1 MILSKNYKKHFV
13 YLIVQILVLLR
24 KYLVENA
31 NYSPDRFSIDD
42 LWRVMQNLGEN
53 LTKNDV
59 EEMMREADR
68 DLDGRIS
75 FAEFIEMIRPP

>member
-1 MILSKNYKKHFV
+1 
-13 YLIVQILVLLR
+13 LIVQILVLLR